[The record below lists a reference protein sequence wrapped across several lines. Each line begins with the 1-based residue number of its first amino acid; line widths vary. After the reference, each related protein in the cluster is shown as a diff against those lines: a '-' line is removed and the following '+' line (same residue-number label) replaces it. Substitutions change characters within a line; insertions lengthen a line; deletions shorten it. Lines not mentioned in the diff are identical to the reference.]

1 MLLPLGVLLN
11 TCPRDDPAR
20 VLGGGR
26 KREGPGTP
34 GPGWA
39 VFAEPG
45 SGALGTP
52 CLGEAAAACARG
64 RCLQRVPLPLSSRRG
79 GRRGLPGAVWGVLG
93 ECPPRGVSRAA
104 PCHCHTEASPTL
116 PEPRR
121 PYVHAWPGLATPG
134 GTKAGRVS
142 PEPLVCS
149 LFSAA
154 PRSQHSPVPGL
165 TLSRAGCGRTLAT
178 SCRVP

>member
-1 MLLPLGVLLN
+1 MPTRRSGQGVGWRPE
-11 TCPRDDPAR
+11 TRRPRDPR
-20 VLGGGR
+20 S
-26 KREGPGTP
+26 REGG
-34 GPGWA
+34 
-39 VFAEPG
+39 
-45 SGALGTP
+45 
-52 CLGEAAAACARG
+52 G
-64 RCLQRVPLPLSSRRG
+64 RCLQSPG
-79 GRRGLPGAVWGVLG
+79 RGLWGPPAWARPRRPAHGDGVCSVSRSLSVLG
-93 ECPPRGVSRAA
+93 VGADVDYLEQFGASSVSDPRGVSRAA

-121 PYVHAWPGLATPG
+121 PCVHAWPGLATPG
-134 GTKAGRVS
+134 GTKAGRVP